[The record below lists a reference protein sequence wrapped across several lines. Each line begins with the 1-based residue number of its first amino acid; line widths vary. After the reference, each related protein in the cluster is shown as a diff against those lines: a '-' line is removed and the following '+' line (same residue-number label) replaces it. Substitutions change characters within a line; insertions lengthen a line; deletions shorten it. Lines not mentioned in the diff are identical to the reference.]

1 MKYIAI
7 LSTFILLFASCAD
20 DLDKSPL
27 DKFSEDKVWRSAE
40 GAQTFINGTLYVSKL
55 LTENADDWSDNSV
68 VNTEMSAAVR
78 TVRELMTNANDYG
91 WNKFGEIRRCNLIIE
106 KVTASED
113 IKEADKEPLIAQA
126 KMLRS
131 IVYYTRA
138 RLFGRLMIVDC
149 VLTPDDDLMFPRSK
163 TIKETYDFIIN
174 DLTEAAE
181 GLPVTASAGALTKG
195 AAYALKAAVC
205 LQGAAFLTDSN
216 EKRDYY
222 QQAKK
227 ACEDLFALGI
237 YSLESDYGKLFNDYS
252 TGLSSKEVILAT
264 YYLSETTKM
273 SGTWMQSIVPNQGAG
288 KIPEEVA
295 AVWPVENFEGWHD
308 KSPSQDL
315 VDAYE
320 VVDADGNAKTWDEIS
335 YYKNFKP
342 NVDYVS
348 NAIYRNRDAR
358 FYSTIAYDSVKYF
371 NSIITTR
378 VGGNLYYLNNK
389 EKDRHMTKTGYLY
402 IKNLYQD
409 KSVIAGVPTDWHLIH
424 LRLGRSYLDYAEAL
438 LRLGETTTAIEYINK
453 VRMTHGKLP
462 ALSTALSFDQA
473 WKYYKQERR
482 VELVQEEDRYWSLL
496 RWGKEDGLDEI
507 EELNTPPTAIEIAA
521 DGKSFEIIPVP
532 VVGPSNDRKF
542 TTRRYFLPIPKNE
555 TILNEKLSDDQN
567 PGWE

>member
-138 RLFGRLMIVDC
+138 RLFGRLMIVDR

-320 VVDADGNAKTWDEIS
+320 VVDADGNAKTWDETS

-438 LRLGETTTAIEYINK
+438 LRLG
-453 VRMTHGKLP
+453 
-462 ALSTALSFDQA
+462 
-473 WKYYKQERR
+473 KQ
-482 VELVQEEDRYWSLL
+482 LQQ
-496 RWGKEDGLDEI
+496 
-507 EELNTPPTAIEIAA
+507 LNI
-521 DGKSFEIIPVP
+521 
-532 VVGPSNDRKF
+532 
-542 TTRRYFLPIPKNE
+542 
-555 TILNEKLSDDQN
+555 
-567 PGWE
+567 